1 MTLRGAKEGTS
12 VVHDWPHAR
21 IVVWSLR
28 MIGLAGK
35 QDRRIDLYRVHVLG
49 ARTQSGRHIISTA
62 CANHGHFACT
72 WTNPVWKIIVI
83 TRHPERRIGTRL
95 DGDRKSTRL
104 NSSH

>member
-49 ARTQSGRHIISTA
+49 ARTQSGRHILSTA
-62 CANHGHFACT
+62 CANHDHTQTKSARPLNEKE
-72 WTNPVWKIIVI
+72 NPYYQAPPEPHRRRRPQQAIE
-83 TRHPERRIGTRL
+83 RHQ
-95 DGDRKSTRL
+95 
-104 NSSH
+104 